1 MLAPKLGQRQIDQ
14 STWSASLSRGGII
27 SRRRSGFARRVIRKE
42 QDTLWMKV
50 ASGGADGHS
59 PDPRLM
65 ARLLSLTNIRLLLD
79 PSDAMAHLRA
89 LEVIAA
95 DPMLTAGHEFVQ
107 AYRRF
112 LEDQRILSIAA
123 PVLEA
128 LKKLLELPSLDA
140 RTAEAQAY
148 DMTAKFGQTVQTDVQ
163 DSVHEPLALACS
175 ALVLFTLSSTYQ
187 LQDARGFQRLWSAGR
202 LSPYADGSADA
213 LSTAETFIFFEMWS
227 MRAEF
232 DGTHPGSYTFMQRA
246 LVQTGGVGLR
256 HVEIAE
262 RFAWGGGQQ

>member
-1 MLAPKLGQRQIDQ
+1 
-14 STWSASLSRGGII
+14 
-27 SRRRSGFARRVIRKE
+27 
-42 QDTLWMKV
+42 
-50 ASGGADGHS
+50 
-59 PDPRLM
+59 
-65 ARLLSLTNIRLLLD
+65 
-79 PSDAMAHLRA
+79 
-89 LEVIAA
+89 
-95 DPMLTAGHEFVQ
+95 
-107 AYRRF
+107 
-112 LEDQRILSIAA
+112 
-123 PVLEA
+123 
-128 LKKLLELPSLDA
+128 
-140 RTAEAQAY
+140 
-148 DMTAKFGQTVQTDVQ
+148 MTAKFGQTVQTDVQ

-202 LSPYADGSADA
+202 LSPYADGRADA